1 LREETRQDTSDMGRG
16 EAASGHILH
25 GSDQKELASTR
36 PEIVSLIERRRL
48 STVLSRPKQTILPG
62 AVAGQT
68 TKTTKRRKDKI
79 WQKQKRLKRS
89 SQKRAVKKAKG
100 AKTPLRHQR
109 RAKWVAVICEGGS
122 SCAPIVARCVISSNQ
137 RHSIG
142 GTRAAIAEAIIS
154 INPEIC
160 DQAPL
165 TPFESNGTDRAGLK
179 TCAVKFLRYRTCP
192 SPQYRGCVRESTS
205 HQSDA
210 IIRVP
215 NK

>member
-1 LREETRQDTSDMGRG
+1 KRNVTAKITN
-16 EAASGHILH
+16 
-25 GSDQKELASTR
+25 
-36 PEIVSLIERRRL
+36 
-48 STVLSRPKQTILPG
+48 RPKQTIRHRKEEI
-62 AVAGQT
+62 QKK
-68 TKTTKRRKDKI
+68 KTTKRRKDKI

-109 RAKWVAVICEGGS
+109 KAKWVAVICEGGS
-122 SCAPIVARCVISSNQ
+122 SCAPIVVRSVISSNQ
-137 RHSIG
+137 RHSID

-192 SPQYRGCVRESTS
+192 SPQYRGCVRADKATRSFEFQTNE
-205 HQSDA
+205 QKDK
-210 IIRVP
+210 IY
-215 NK
+215 